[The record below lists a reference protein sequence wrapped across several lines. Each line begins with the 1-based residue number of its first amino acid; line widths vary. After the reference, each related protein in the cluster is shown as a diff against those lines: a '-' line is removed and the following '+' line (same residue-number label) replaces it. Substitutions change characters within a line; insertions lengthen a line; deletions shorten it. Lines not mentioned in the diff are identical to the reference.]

1 MGWFWWLAFAA
12 NYTAAAL
19 FVASV
24 LRRRSEPISMLAW
37 IFAILTLP
45 VVGMVAYTLL
55 GTARIRRRAGRRRR
69 RVASLIDR
77 ARRYA
82 ETRARQAEH
91 DAEARLPDDIA
102 SVERLPRRLL
112 NVPATFGNEVR
123 VFEEA
128 NSTYY
133 ALEAAIRESRESLHL
148 EYYIWQ
154 PDRAGIHFRDLVVQ
168 KAREGVECRVLLDAV
183 GCWALGARFIRPMQ
197 DAGARVAFFLPINPL
212 RRRWSINLRNHRKI
226 AVLDGRTVFLGSQ
239 NIGDEYLGRRA
250 RLSPWRDAHLRIRG
264 PAVLFAQQTFVEDW
278 HFATGESL
286 LHDRYFPTA
295 EPSGDSIVHIVATGP
310 DQDGGVL
317 EQVIF
322 AAVSVAREIIRV
334 ATPYFVPGPELR
346 MALKHACYRGVRVQ
360 LVLPTRHDAP
370 PVLWAGRSF
379 YAELAQ
385 AGVEIY
391 EYDGG
396 VLHSKIITVDDRW
409 CMLGSANMD
418 VRSFRLNFEITAL
431 IYDPAVAAE
440 LIASIERDRL
450 RSRRITRQEAWT
462 RPLRQQLIEG
472 AARLLSP
479 LL

>member
-1 MGWFWWLAFAA
+1 MGWIWWAA
-12 NYTAAAL
+12 VGVNYSVAAV

-24 LRRRSEPISMLAW
+24 LRRRSEPMSMLAW
-37 IFAILTLP
+37 IFAIVTLP
-45 VVGMVAYTLL
+45 VVGMVTYVLL
-55 GTARIRRRAGRRRR
+55 GTVRIRRRAGRRRR

-82 ETRARQAEH
+82 ETRARQAEQ
-91 DAEARLPDDIA
+91 DAEARLPADIA

-112 NVPATFGNEVR
+112 NVPATFGNDVR

-128 NSTYY
+128 NATYY
-133 ALEAAIRESRESLHL
+133 ALEAAILEARESLHL

-154 PDRAGIHFRDLVVQ
+154 PDRTGVHFRDLVVQ

-183 GCWALGARFIRPMQ
+183 GSWAVSNAFVKPMEE
-197 DAGARVAFFLPINPL
+197 AGARVSFFLPINPL
-212 RRRWSINLRNHRKI
+212 RKRWSVNLRNHRKI
-226 AVLDGRTVFLGSQ
+226 AVMDGRTAFLGSQ

-250 RLSPWRDAHLRIRG
+250 RLSPWRDAHLRVRG
-264 PAVLFAQQTFVEDW
+264 PAALFAQQTFVEDW
-278 HFATGESL
+278 HFATGEDL
-286 LHDRYFPTA
+286 LADRYFPIA
-295 EPSGDSIVHIVATGP
+295 EPCGESIVHIVATGP
-310 DQDGGVL
+310 DQDASVL
-317 EQVIF
+317 DQVIF
-322 AAVSVAREIIRV
+322 AAVSVARDVIRV

-346 MALKHACYRGVRVQ
+346 MALKHASYRGVRVQ

-379 YAELAQ
+379 YAELTA
-385 AGVEIY
+385 AGVEVY

-396 VLHSKIITVDDRW
+396 VLHAKIITVDDRW

-431 IYDPAVAAE
+431 IYDPGVAAQ
-440 LIASIERDRL
+440 LVASIERDRG
-450 RSRRITRQEAWT
+450 RSRRITRQEAWN